1 MKVIFET
8 FEDWGEASFAIRD
21 FRGITNDMDNYY
33 LMGVILFDDD
43 LEDNLTEIIDLAA
56 QAGTAIIMIETCNL
70 SRETLAQQRKVNIAI
85 DKLINAMEEWGYR
98 DMETYSMRLA
108 FALTDETDEEYH
120 ERLSQD

>member
-1 MKVIFET
+1 MKVVFET
-8 FEDWGEASFAIRD
+8 FEDWGEASFAIQD
-21 FRGITNDMDNYY
+21 FRDITNDMDNYY

-85 DKLINAMEEWGYR
+85 DKLINAMEEWGYK